1 MTAVKILRTIEIL
14 ALPHLTF
21 EFFEAFTNT
30 LPQGSATFEL
40 VGHIQSEQGSTGPSP
55 FQWTRRE
62 RSSPEIQAFFR
73 PN

>member
-40 VGHIQSEQGSTGPSP
+40 VGHIQS
-55 FQWTRRE
+55 
-62 RSSPEIQAFFR
+62 
-73 PN
+73 